1 MKYILSHLTLK
12 KQIDLINLKGTLRQ
26 YTLLSF
32 ITHFQRIETVSEINL
47 NLIPDNLT
55 IFFQCI
61 GRNKGGVCNLRR
73 YFRFGTILKIMNQ
86 IPVPQLVI
94 LC

>member
-26 YTLLSF
+26 YTLWVLSH
-32 ITHFQRIETVSEINL
+32 ISSKSKQFQKSILI
-47 NLIPDNLT
+47 LIPDNLT

-61 GRNKGGVCNLRR
+61 GWNKVGYVISDGTVELGDKE
-73 YFRFGTILKIMNQ
+73 RFGHPEI
-86 IPVPQLVI
+86 VP
-94 LC
+94 